1 LTDLIERAVFH
12 VHTRVHLQKIASAS
26 CITESI
32 ELSGSGSPK
41 RKGRSTAD
49 LSSKLFHGLDCL
61 HREMDLLEHLFNQAG
76 TGIAL
81 YDEEGVLTRIN
92 QSLRTFLTQHIPGD
106 AASSLGRVQTA
117 VKQVLKENSPV
128 SFAFPIED
136 WSAEAQIHMRPIEF
150 NWSSSIS
157 PIGSIDVLRT
167 KFVICEWN
175 LPHVISPFEES
186 AATEERDLIMSI
198 PSTNS
203 NVSDGTSS
211 TGPTDE
217 EFATVMT
224 DFTETRNLRN
234 PFHHDRSQRDTPSPQ
249 QEQELEAVTEPV
261 YE

>member
-1 LTDLIERAVFH
+1 
-12 VHTRVHLQKIASAS
+12 
-26 CITESI
+26 
-32 ELSGSGSPK
+32 
-41 RKGRSTAD
+41 
-49 LSSKLFHGLDCL
+49 
-61 HREMDLLEHLFNQAG
+61 
-76 TGIAL
+76 
-81 YDEEGVLTRIN
+81 
-92 QSLRTFLTQHIPGD
+92 
-106 AASSLGRVQTA
+106 

-203 NVSDGTSS
+203 NASDGTSS
-211 TGPTDE
+211 TAPTDE

-234 PFHHDRSQRDTPSPQ
+234 PFHHDRSRRDTPSPQ